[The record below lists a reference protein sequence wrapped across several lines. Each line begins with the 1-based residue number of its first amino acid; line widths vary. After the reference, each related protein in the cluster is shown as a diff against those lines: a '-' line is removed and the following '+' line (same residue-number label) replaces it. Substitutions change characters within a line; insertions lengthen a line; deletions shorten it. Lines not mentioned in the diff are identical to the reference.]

1 MLSKIYYSLVLT
13 VCITAV
19 YGLFI
24 IKDRVATLTY
34 QFNEI
39 NRQLNVERDMIHSLK
54 AEFAYLSSPDRLK
67 KLVTNYLALESV
79 RLAQMAKDPLSLS
92 DEPSNQNTQGNNLHL
107 AVSRNQ
113 HMRYHNV
120 KWRYKKAASKY
131 LRTSGATSINSTKK

>member
-1 MLSKIYYSLVLT
+1 MLSKIYHSLVLA

-19 YGLFI
+19 YGLFV

-39 NRQLNVERDMIHSLK
+39 NRQLNVERDMIHTLK

-67 KLVTNYLALESV
+67 KLVTNYLGLESV
-79 RLAQMAKDPLSLS
+79 RLAQMAKDPLFANNESSNQTSHTNLSLS
-92 DEPSNQNTQGNNLHL
+92 ASN
-107 AVSRNQ
+107 NQ
-113 HMRYHNV
+113 LGGRYHNV

-131 LRTSGATSINSTKK
+131 LRTSGTTSINSTKK